1 MKETITELEKL
12 FSEAKAQ
19 NEFEFILTLINF
31 KGMEAKYDTLYEWFD
46 AIEMYKELYQ
56 QFDGKKKTRIACMI
70 YSTFFENSD
79 FYNILGSLCNVSLGY
94 HSSPYFFWKTKK
106 QDRLLGTGEKINL
119 VSEILDD
126 CNKKK
131 ILQFFND
138 EHHAAI
144 RNSFFHAAYS
154 LNEYDYN
161 LHDTEPVCISGFGRY
176 YFDVKKFLYPTVD
189 KVIAFFDAFKKYFL
203 DSFAAYIQDKIIK
216 GYFPNLRDVEI
227 KGGTDGLQGFVVK
240 NTTQHYGERSD
251 SWILYNKEYDMW
263 QAMNIRI
270 NMGDKEAI
278 EIDERLTRYEKKSKI
293 NISDVEF
300 NNLGDKIID
309 RNLDK
314 EMKRLVELFIR
325 FGDKKYGDWNTEAN
339 TYRKASLAKDILPYY
354 QKADLLNKHIDPKEM
369 RARIK
374 ELNESLEKN
383 KIAANI

>member
-31 KGMEAKYDTLYEWFD
+31 KGMEANYDTLYEWFD

-56 QFDGKKKTRIACMI
+56 QFDGKKKTRMACMI

-176 YFDVKKFLYPTVD
+176 YFDVKEFLYPTVD
-189 KVIAFFDAFKKYFL
+189 KVIAFFDAFKKHFL
-203 DSFAAYIQDKIIK
+203 DSFAAYIQDKI
-216 GYFPNLRDVEI
+216 I

-278 EIDERLTRYEKKSKI
+278 EIDEGLTRYEKKSKI

-325 FGDKKYGDWNTEAN
+325 FGDKKYGDWKAEAN
-339 TYRKASLAKDILPYY
+339 PYRKESLAKDILPYY
-354 QKADLLNKHIDPKEM
+354 QKANLLNKHIDPKEI

-374 ELNESLEKN
+374 VVNESLGKN